1 MRSLNPG
8 MYLAAVNAA
17 YSMVKYGGY
26 SAKIETLEEPVK
38 GYMVTVKTLKIYPNI
53 SSVNA
58 HEVSSILREETK
70 NLDLDNIYIG
80 SFQDPDTKE
89 VMFEISVNI
98 EDYEEAL
105 IAGDTNKQKYIW
117 DVENKENIKL

>member
-8 MYLAAVNAA
+8 MYLAVVNAA
-17 YSMVKYGGY
+17 YSMVRYGGY

-38 GYMVTVKTLKIYPNI
+38 GYMVAVETLKIYPNI

-58 HEVSSILREETK
+58 HEVSGILREETK

-98 EDYEEAL
+98 EDYEDAL
-105 IAGDTNKQKYIW
+105 ILGEANKQTYIW
-117 DVENKENIKL
+117 DVENEKNIKL

>member
-1 MRSLNPG
+1 M
-8 MYLAAVNAA
+8 
-17 YSMVKYGGY
+17 
-26 SAKIETLEEPVK
+26 K

-58 HEVSSILREETK
+58 HEVSGILREETK

>member
-1 MRSLNPG
+1 MRSLNSG
-8 MYLAAVNAA
+8 MYLAAANAA
-17 YSMVKYGGY
+17 YSMIRYGGY

-38 GYMVTVKTLKIYPNI
+38 GYMVAVKTLKSYPNI
-53 SSVNA
+53 SSVNT

-70 NLDLDNIYIG
+70 NLDLSNIYIG

-98 EDYEEAL
+98 EGYEDAL
-105 IAGDTNKQKYIW
+105 ILGDTNKQNYIW
-117 DVENKENIKL
+117 DVENKQNIKL